1 MLYFFYESLELCFFL
16 CIGLRSTGLC
26 VVNSSP
32 CLLHQN
38 DHSLF
43 ISCSWIFSCQQADL
57 KICSGLLF
65 VILVLKHSP
74 VYLYIWKKNV
84 FCMVALVFND
94 FVVIIMVQFL
104 PPVHQKLVPCD
115 ICFLITESPI
125 VLSVHVNYCK
135 RWHQMIRH
143 CIYWGKKTLIS
154 QLFHLQN
161 LSHIEG
167 SHRNV
172 SLLR

>member
-1 MLYFFYESLELCFFL
+1 MFL
-16 CIGLRSTGLC
+16 PVYWIKEHWSVCG
-26 VVNSSP
+26 VNSSP

-43 ISCSWIFSCQQADL
+43 ISCSWIFSCQQADR
-57 KICSGLLF
+57 
-65 VILVLKHSP
+65 VIVCHFSAETLSCVSI
-74 VYLYIWKKNV
+74 YLEKNV

-115 ICFLITESPI
+115 ICFLITESLI

-143 CIYWGKKTLIS
+143 CIYWGKKTIIS

>member
-1 MLYFFYESLELCFFL
+1 MFL
-16 CIGLRSTGLC
+16 PVYWIEEHWSVCG
-26 VVNSSP
+26 VNSSP

-115 ICFLITESPI
+115 MCFLITESLI

-143 CIYWGKKTLIS
+143 CIYWGGKTIIS